1 MAQLGAT
8 PDVIKAAIGLVAA
21 EKNFNPFAQS
31 IPTICSDP
39 TLPATEALRGITPLI
54 DPAVGGAD
62 IANALSAQTVATP
75 LDATGKSIADLLAA
89 NGFTNFTTQDA
100 AGSKGAAPAGGAGT
114 GAGAGAGSAVTSAA
128 AAVTTAAATTAAADQ
143 CAAQVAC
150 KFSPSLSDMD

>member
-1 MAQLGAT
+1 MTQLGAT

-62 IANALSAQTVATP
+62 VANDLSAQTITTP
-75 LDATGKSIADLLAA
+75 LDATGKSVADLLAA

-100 AGSKGAAPAGGAGT
+100 AGNKGGAPAGGAGNA
-114 GAGAGAGSAVTSAA
+114 AGAGTGSAATSAA
-128 AAVTTAAATTAAADQ
+128 AVVSTAAAAATATAAPDQ

-150 KFSPSLSDMD
+150 KHYS